1 MGFSDNVLH
10 IQAELQKY
18 HSQVSSINIWTQ
30 IQIYLGSIK
39 RLLSIFNTY
48 MVEMQTFFL
57 KILGH
62 QLKNYSTQ
70 DSCQLMCL
78 MAYVKP
84 ALYQDNPA
92 GKI

>member
-48 MVEMQTFFL
+48 MVEMQTFF
-57 KILGH
+57 
-62 QLKNYSTQ
+62 
-70 DSCQLMCL
+70 
-78 MAYVKP
+78 
-84 ALYQDNPA
+84 
-92 GKI
+92 